1 MHGHAETHRKHIDI
15 IIPFTIGSCAGYK
28 TEELKTSENSDDL
41 HVEGPMYTVRTHMG
55 RAY

>member
-1 MHGHAETHRKHIDI
+1 MDI

-55 RAY
+55 SAY